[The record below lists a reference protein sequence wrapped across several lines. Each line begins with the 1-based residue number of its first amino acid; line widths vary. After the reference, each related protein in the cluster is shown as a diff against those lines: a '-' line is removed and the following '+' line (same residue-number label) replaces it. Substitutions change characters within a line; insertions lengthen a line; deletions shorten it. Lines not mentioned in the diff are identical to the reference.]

1 MKNLNSLNPDL
12 NLDKE
17 KLAKMKEKRPNISH
31 VENYFNIYC
40 TISHNLD
47 FTKVLNTFL
56 RTLLISLSSFVLKQI
71 IEIFAVINLKSS
83 YNLFHALSMHYCHKI
98 CNAFSLLSVCK
109 LLTTVLLKRSD
120 SYYCVPCHRERN
132 ILNQNLCFLFKKSFN
147 MFFIL
152 S

>member
-1 MKNLNSLNPDL
+1 MKNLNSLNPNL

-56 RTLLISLSSFVLKQI
+56 RTLLIFCFKTD
-71 IEIFAVINLKSS
+71 
-83 YNLFHALSMHYCHKI
+83 Y
-98 CNAFSLLSVCK
+98 
-109 LLTTVLLKRSD
+109 
-120 SYYCVPCHRERN
+120 RN
-132 ILNQNLCFLFKKSFN
+132 ICSYESK
-147 MFFIL
+147 I
-152 S
+152 